1 MSDRCQLTSCTR
13 NSGGTSTRSSPTQRH
28 WRQFWETLGVQ
39 TPGSLYRHPNA
50 TSRSQCHPALWVGR
64 VSKMTSATSGD
75 RLGGLTKAVTC
86 TVPSP
91 GHFRESVSQ
100 PAAESCGTNRRQ
112 GLGLPLILR
121 VPNTQTPGGL
131 SHTAKSVYRS
141 RVLLPPEPP
150 GCRQPQLSSDSAPS
164 LGLGPRGAPWT
175 CCPDRGQQAKMW
187 RATYLVPTRPLHS
200 RLPHPHGACL
210 SHT

>member
-1 MSDRCQLTSCTR
+1 
-13 NSGGTSTRSSPTQRH
+13 
-28 WRQFWETLGVQ
+28 
-39 TPGSLYRHPNA
+39 
-50 TSRSQCHPALWVGR
+50 
-64 VSKMTSATSGD
+64 MTSATLGD

-91 GHFRESVSQ
+91 GHFRGSVSQ

-131 SHTAKSVYRS
+131 TGDCPQQVRPVLSHTAKSVYRS
-141 RVLLPPEPP
+141 RMRLPPEPP

-164 LGLGPRGAPWT
+164 LGLGPRGTPWT

-200 RLPHPHGACL
+200 RLPCSRPSPPTWGVPFPHLTCLVRQVRVLSGRDPWGENSLPLSLRAGAPGGTADSGL
-210 SHT
+210 WATPATARA